1 MVVLE
6 GRNTMKLQELI
17 KKIRDNY
24 KWWND
29 IAQHGC
35 NDPFWEDG
43 CNLNL
48 IRNHIIS
55 LKSQIIGQAE
65 EDMEQIPQEVYWAIP
80 PEVPNTF
87 MVRSGKHYRI
97 RRKNWEKER
106 LSKIVLIADTDM
118 SLF

>member
-1 MVVLE
+1 
-6 GRNTMKLQELI
+6 MKLQELV

-35 NDPFWEDG
+35 SDPFWEDG

-65 EDMEQIPQEVYWAIP
+65 EEMEQIPQEVYWALP
-80 PEVPNTF
+80 PEVPDTF
-87 MVRSGKHYRI
+87 MVRNGKYYWTRVTNWDSKKI
-97 RRKNWEKER
+97 RR
-106 LSKIVLIADTDM
+106 IVLKTDLETA
-118 SLF
+118 LF

>member
-1 MVVLE
+1 
-6 GRNTMKLQELI
+6 MKLQELVR
-17 KKIRDNY
+17 KIRDNY

-29 IAQHGC
+29 IATHGC
-35 NDPFWEDG
+35 SDPFWEDG

-80 PEVPNTF
+80 PEVSNTF